1 MPMPE
6 IASPK
11 SGYGEIQILWGADL
25 EMEKGKLTALV
36 GSNGAGKATLLRR
49 VMASIRPCAF
59 RRKGHQQAHGLPG
72 HLATECLYGFA
83 DRVRASGR
91 MRESGTGFQPAPS
104 IDRCVNSGR

>member
-1 MPMPE
+1 MPMLE

-36 GSNGAGKATLLRR
+36 GSNGAGKAALLHMM
-49 VMASIRPCAF
+49 MASILPCAF
-59 RRKGHQQAHGLPG
+59 RRKGHQQAHALPM

-83 DRVRASGR
+83 NRARASDR
-91 MRESGTGFQPAPS
+91 MRESGIGFQPEPS